1 MNNLLKPFF
10 EQYDFFFQEL
20 SENDVIRIG
29 TLGPKGTSS
38 EQALKYLLTVVKK
51 YNHQIKFDKM
61 LINNFTDV
69 YKKLEKGLIDYA
81 LVPTA
86 YERITDFFWNNHFI
100 NNLNFIFPTPEYGM
114 VCKNNYKPV
123 NNRKVKIACC
133 PAVENIIG
141 YLSDGK
147 LGEEQIERVR
157 TNSTTEAVLCL
168 INNDADLAVTNK
180 TSFELYSDKD
190 IKFISKTYHS
200 NMVWALFKKK

>member
-1 MNNLLKPFF
+1 
-10 EQYDFFFQEL
+10 
-20 SENDVIRIG
+20 
-29 TLGPKGTSS
+29 
-38 EQALKYLLTVVKK
+38 
-51 YNHQIKFDKM
+51 
-61 LINNFTDV
+61 
-69 YKKLEKGLIDYA
+69 
-81 LVPTA
+81 
-86 YERITDFFWNNHFI
+86 
-100 NNLNFIFPTPEYGM
+100 M

-190 IKFISKTYHS
+190 IRFISKTYHS